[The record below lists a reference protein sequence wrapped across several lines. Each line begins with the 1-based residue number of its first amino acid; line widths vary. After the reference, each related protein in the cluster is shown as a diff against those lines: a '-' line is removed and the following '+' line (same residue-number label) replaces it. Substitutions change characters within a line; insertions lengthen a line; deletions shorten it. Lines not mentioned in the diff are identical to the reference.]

1 MNLLESFRLAVD
13 AIIANKMRSILTT
26 LGVIIGVFAVVLMVS
41 IGQGLQ
47 SQFAG
52 VLGDIGVNTLMVQPN
67 NANMG
72 PGMSVNKL
80 KLDYTKKLEQGSSYV
95 DAVSANIVKMGTV
108 KSGNESMSAV
118 MIAGITANYAET
130 AGQEVEFGSLMTE
143 PQVESGKRVALIGK
157 TVADELFPGGN
168 PIGRKITIEG
178 QKFTI
183 IGQAKPKGSIM
194 GMDQD
199 KLVAIPITIAQRLFS
214 VDTIDEMIVKVVDE
228 NSVDLAKADV
238 IKTLEKY
245 MKKEDFMVSSQQQM
259 LEQLQGISTAISLA
273 LGGIASISLL
283 VGGIGIMNI
292 MLVSV
297 TERTK
302 EIGIRKAVGAK
313 TYNILMQFT
322 IEAATISVIGGLIGT
337 LLSLGVSTMLKSSG
351 IPSEVSIVSIIVAFL
366 FSAGI
371 GIFFGAYPA
380 FKASRLSPIEAL
392 RHE

>member
-1 MNLLESFRLAVD
+1 
-13 AIIANKMRSILTT
+13 
-26 LGVIIGVFAVVLMVS
+26 
-41 IGQGLQ
+41 
-47 SQFAG
+47 
-52 VLGDIGVNTLMVQPN
+52 
-67 NANMG
+67 
-72 PGMSVNKL
+72 
-80 KLDYTKKLEQGSSYV
+80 V

-108 KSGNESMSAV
+108 KSGSESMNTV

-130 AGQEVEFGSLMTE
+130 AGQTVEFGNNLTE
-143 PQVESGKRVALIGK
+143 AQVDSGKKVALIGN
-157 TVADELFPGGN
+157 TVADELFGGSN
-168 PIGRKITIEG
+168 AIGRKITIEG
-178 QKFTI
+178 QKFTV

-245 MKKEDFMVSSQQQM
+245 VKKEDFMVSSQQQM

-337 LLSLGVSTMLKSSG
+337 LLSLGISMMLKSSG
-351 IPSEVSIVSIIVAFL
+351 VPSEVSIVSIIVAFL

-371 GIFFGAYPA
+371 GVFFGAYPA

>member
-80 KLDYTKKLEQGSSYV
+80 KLEYAKKIEQGSSYV

-108 KSGNESMSAV
+108 KSGSESMNTV

-130 AGQEVEFGSLMTE
+130 AGQTVEFGNNISE
-143 PQVESGKRVALIGK
+143 AQVDSGKKVALIGK
-157 TVADELFPGGN
+157 TVADELFGGSN
-168 PIGRKITIEG
+168 AIGRKITIEG

-245 MKKEDFMVSSQQQM
+245 VKKEEFMVSSQQQM

-337 LLSLGVSTMLKSSG
+337 LMSLGVSMMLKSSG
-351 IPSEVSIVSIIVAFL
+351 VPSEVSIVSIIIAFL

>member
-1 MNLLESFRLAVD
+1 
-13 AIIANKMRSILTT
+13 MRSILTT